1 MNKLFISDNDELLKE
16 YLTDFFFE
24 SIANSCDAIMLG
36 FNSFLSKKGKVF
48 LKNVVDFEIE
58 GVVVAVS
65 DEQLWKIDQWKD
77 TPLLERVEG
86 TVRCDGQLIKAYYY
100 TSFVTDSKNNHL
112 MNSIISD
119 TELRN
124 YLENFKTSL
133 SLNSLGLSD
142 IYLMIPCTFNEESNK
157 IKIKQEGIAKHFIN
171 KLRECIE
178 YEFSDMFIK
187 SLSHEI
193 WGTYEIEIEIGA
205 IPYRHSCIII
215 FTRHDVANIGI
226 LSVFIPTISING
238 HQVLC
243 NFCSKILRISNGKKF
258 VSLNEWMTEFGV
270 SSCGSHRSAVFSS
283 SKLSPEA
290 ISNALAA
297 EDKPMGRIIG
307 EKFQPTP
314 ENNLAQY
321 DTAEVY
327 VSEVCLIEIN
337 KIMEENLYKRVS
349 SQSIEIFFIQLILL
363 QDAAMSKISS
373 KIRLELDKEIKN
385 PLRKNKKEILDELTC
400 ELSEAILFLD
410 FRKLIF
416 PTVRLSAKKVAEKFG
431 LDQIMHTYQQH
442 KEVLERLID
451 IHHLRVEELENKLL
465 NMLLLILAVAQLLPL
480 FKDIIDSLVKG
491 SFAFS
496 NIFSWTGSIAT
507 CFIIWIIY
515 RIIKRKLVI
524 KVIKS
529 KK

>member
-16 YLTDFFFE
+16 DLKNFFFE
-24 SIANSCDAIMLG
+24 SKVNSCEAIMFG
-36 FNSFLSKKGKVF
+36 FNSYVSKKGKVF
-48 LKNVVDFEIE
+48 LKNVVDFEIK
-58 GVVVAVS
+58 GIVVEVT
-65 DEQLWKIDQWKD
+65 DKQLWKIDQWKD
-77 TPLLERVEG
+77 TPLLERVEC

-100 TSFVTDSKNNHL
+100 TSFITDSKNNNS
-112 MNSIISD
+112 MNLSVSD
-119 TELRN
+119 IELRN
-124 YLENFKTSL
+124 HLENFKTRL
-133 SLNSLGLSD
+133 SLNNLGLSD
-142 IYLMIPCTFNEESNK
+142 IYLMIPCTFIEESNK
-157 IKIKQEGIAKHFIN
+157 IEINQEGIAKHFIN

-193 WGTYEIEIEIGA
+193 LGTYEIEIEVDA
-205 IPYRHSCIII
+205 NSYKHSCIIV
-215 FTRHDVANIGI
+215 FTRHKVANIGI
-226 LSVFIPTISING
+226 LNIFIPAISING
-238 HQVLC
+238 HRVLC
-243 NFCSKILRISNGKKF
+243 NFCSKILKISNGKKYL
-258 VSLNEWMTEFGV
+258 SLNEWMTEFGI
-270 SSCGSHRSAVFSS
+270 SACGSHRSAVFAS
-283 SKLSPEA
+283 SKLTPEA

-327 VSEVCLIEIN
+327 ASEVCLIEIN

-349 SQSIEIFFIQLILL
+349 SQSVEIFFIQLILL

-431 LDQIMHTYQQH
+431 LDQIMYTYQQH

-480 FKDIIDSLVKG
+480 FKEIIDSLVKG
-491 SFAFS
+491 SFVFT
-496 NIFSWTGSIAT
+496 NLFSWTGSIAT

-524 KVIKS
+524 KVMKN